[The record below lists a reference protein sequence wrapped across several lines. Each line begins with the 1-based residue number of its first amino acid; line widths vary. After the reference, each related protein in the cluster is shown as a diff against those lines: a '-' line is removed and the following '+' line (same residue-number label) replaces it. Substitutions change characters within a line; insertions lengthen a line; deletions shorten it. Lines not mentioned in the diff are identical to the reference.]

1 MKKQRIG
8 ALITAILSLFLVVA
22 FVASCQKSMPSRQ
35 EALTSGG
42 GSEAAGTL
50 LNNGNG
56 WGRDGKLPGDTA
68 TGGGGTG
75 GSAGRTF
82 SGEATAF
89 RANVAGVVTVFSH
102 AGPLGPSGGAAEASL
117 VQTSVPGL
125 VSAEVLHASTIG
137 QGDRSRS
144 EASLGEVNVACA
156 AGQTITASFAS
167 ARAEAVCTPSGVQ
180 LIGSSEVAN
189 LWINGTP
196 VVCTG
201 EPNQTVLLP
210 LGLGKVIINEQVR
223 TQQGT
228 YGAITV
234 NALHI
239 IITTCLLCKPADIV
253 VSSAHADITCEGTSV
268 WPEGDDFVTGGG
280 WINGTPSGAHGNF
293 GVAGGI
299 KKGALWGHLN
309 YIDHGWNA
317 QGVRHVKGTGV
328 TSYEVVDATTRRI
341 RGTAEVNNQGGYTYE
356 VEVSD
361 NGEPGR
367 NDRFFIR
374 LSNGYSAGGYLQGG
388 NIQLHT
394 K

>member
-8 ALITAILSLFLVVA
+8 VLITAILSLFLVVA
-22 FVASCQKSMPSRQ
+22 FVASCQKSMPSR
-35 EALTSGG
+35 EEGKLSAS
-42 GSEAAGTL
+42 GSEAAGVL
-50 LNNGNG
+50 LNNGKG
-56 WGRDGKLPGDTA
+56 WGSGGKTETGGDT
-68 TGGGGTG
+68 TVGG
-75 GSAGRTF
+75 GSAGISF

-89 RANVAGVVTVFSH
+89 RANVVGVVTVFSH
-102 AGPLGPSGGAAEASL
+102 AGPLGSSGGAAEASL
-117 VQTSVPGL
+117 VQTSIPGL
-125 VSAEVLHASTIG
+125 LSADVLHASTIG

-144 EASLGEVNVACA
+144 EASLGTLVVNCA
-156 AGQTITASFAS
+156 VSQTITASFVS
-167 ARAEAVCTPSGVQ
+167 ARAEAVCTESGVQ
-180 LIGSSEVAN
+180 LTGSSEVTN
-189 LWINGTP
+189 LYINGAP

-201 EPNQTVLLP
+201 EPNQTVWLP
-210 LGLGKVIINEQVR
+210 LGLGKVIINEQIR
-223 TQQGT
+223 TQSGS

-234 NALHI
+234 NAIHI
-239 IITTCLLCKPADIV
+239 VVNATLLCGAADIV
-253 VSSAHADITCEGTSV
+253 VSSAHADVDCANQPV
-268 WPEGDDFVTGGG
+268 CEGDDFVTGGG

-317 QGVRHVKGTGV
+317 QGVRHVKGTSV
-328 TSYEVVDATTRRI
+328 TSYEVIDATTRRI

-388 NIQLHT
+388 NIQLHGACR
-394 K
+394 